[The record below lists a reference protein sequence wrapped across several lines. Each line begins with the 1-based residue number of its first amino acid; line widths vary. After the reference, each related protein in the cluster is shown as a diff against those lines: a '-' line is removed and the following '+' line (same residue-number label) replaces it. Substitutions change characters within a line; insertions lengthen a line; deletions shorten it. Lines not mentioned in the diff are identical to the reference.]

1 MKVKAYTSLDVNTS
15 GGVKTPPCSGLAS
28 TTPPEILN
36 VTSAKETPIGVSTKN
51 ALSVTNTEPSLEL
64 PKDAEIPHWY
74 VLRAT
79 YGREKKAYDYMEAKG
94 ATVFHPTKNTVK
106 LIKGKR
112 KTVVES
118 RLPNMFF
125 AFGTEEQIQ
134 TFVYDNVNLPFLRFY
149 YRHSHVGHRIEK
161 TPMIVPNSQMES
173 LKIICAAEAEDV
185 IVSTV
190 DIPKF
195 EAGQLVKVIDGDFKG
210 VVGKVARYH
219 GQQRVAVVVEG
230 LVTVVTAYVPNAF
243 LERM

>member
-1 MKVKAYTSLDVNTS
+1 M
-15 GGVKTPPCSGLAS
+15 
-28 TTPPEILN
+28 
-36 VTSAKETPIGVSTKN
+36 STKN

-64 PKDAEIPHWY
+64 SKDAETPHWY

-112 KTVVES
+112 KTVIES

-149 YRHSHVGHRIEK
+149 YRHSHVGRKIEK
-161 TPMIVPNSQMES
+161 TPMIVPDRQMES
-173 LKIICAAEAEDV
+173 LKIICEAEAENT
-185 IVSTV
+185 IVSLV
-190 DIPKF
+190 EVPKF
-195 EAGQLVKVIDGDFKG
+195 EKGQLVKVIDGAFKG
-210 VVGKVARYH
+210 VIGRVARWH
-219 GQQRVAVVVEG
+219 GQQRVAVVVDD
-230 LVTVVTAYVPNAF
+230 LVTVCTAYVPSAF
-243 LERM
+243 LEKMTK

>member
-1 MKVKAYTSLDVNTS
+1 MKVKAYTSFDVNTR
-15 GGVKTPPCSGLAS
+15 GGAKIPPCSGLAS
-28 TTPPEILN
+28 TTPPEILK
-36 VTSAKETPIGVSTKN
+36 VTSAEEIQIGVSTKN
-51 ALSVTNTEPSLEL
+51 ALLGSSSRQLVVSS
-64 PKDAEIPHWY
+64 KDEDSPHWY

-94 ATVFHPTKNTVK
+94 VIVFHPTKNTVK

-210 VVGKVARYH
+210 VVGRVARYH

-230 LVTVVTAYVPNAF
+230 VVTVVTAYVPNAF
-243 LERM
+243 LA